1 MSFGL
6 NLHRSRVRTHGDAG
20 GATPLNSMED
30 FLWREEGLD
39 VKFEKKQSIKP
50 PRLSLETVVQPL
62 TQMLRAGTH
71 RAPGHRFGS
80 SCDTLSLRSGW
91 NTCIPVQDA
100 VRNTDFSF

>member
-1 MSFGL
+1 M
-6 NLHRSRVRTHGDAG
+6 RTHGDAG
-20 GATPLNSMED
+20 GATSLNSMED

-50 PRLSLETVVQPL
+50 PRNCGTAIN
-62 TQMLRAGTH
+62 TMLRAGIH
-71 RAPGHRFGS
+71 RAPGHRFGL